1 MKLCS
6 HFIILIT
13 ILLLVPLVCGV
24 DNKVPKEGTIF
35 VGEEKLDISDC
46 DVRPGDEIAWYQS
59 GSPGGIPDAR
69 ARVADTRQ
77 FAVDPSSFSS
87 HTGMW
92 YGLISQKPVF
102 KVEDPWVQLDV
113 VENGLD
119 YEKEWVKHGSLVSFK
134 ISTNLADISK
144 RAGSAGVPVEITLT
158 GPNNTVYETVDSP
171 QGTYNL
177 KNIFVYYSP
186 YDTGA
191 IWETKNME
199 KYPEGEYRVSAKLL
213 ANNIYESNKVSGV
226 TYTDDIVFT
235 MSKVKPEKKKEGKTD
250 TEDEKEK
257 DSEEDGKDDEEESVE
272 PTQTTEETKTPTPEP
287 TMIPTE
293 KPTPEPVTEV
303 PTQVAP
309 DKPAPGATLS
319 LDTKPVEGS
328 SDKYPRPPKPTA
340 KTQPIPGFLVTAAL
354 LAAILLANSRRN

>member
-1 MKLCS
+1 MKLRS

-13 ILLLVPLVCGV
+13 ILLLVPLVSGV

-46 DVRPGDEIAWYQS
+46 DVRPGDEIAWWQS

-69 ARVADTRQ
+69 AKVADIRQ
-77 FAVDPSSFSS
+77 FAVDPKSFSS

-92 YGLISQKPVF
+92 YGLINQKPVF
-102 KVEDPWVQLDV
+102 KVEDPWIQLDL

-134 ISTNLADISK
+134 ISTNMADLSK

-158 GPNNTVYETVDSP
+158 GPNNTVYETLDSP
-171 QGTYNL
+171 QGTFNL

-191 IWETKNME
+191 IWETKNTE
-199 KYPEGEYRVSAKLL
+199 KYQEGEYRASAKLL
-213 ANNIYESNKVSGV
+213 ANNIYESNKVSGA

-235 MSKVKPEKKKEGKTD
+235 MSKVKPEKKKEDKTE
-250 TEDEKEK
+250 TEDKIKK
-257 DSEEDGKDDEEESVE
+257 DSEEDEEEEEETAE
-272 PTQTTEETKTPTPEP
+272 PTDTPEKTKTPTPEP
-287 TMIPTE
+287 TEIPTE
-293 KPTPEPVTEV
+293 KPTPQPITEI

-309 DKPAPGATLS
+309 EKPAPGVTIS
-319 LDTKPVEGS
+319 LDTKPAEGS
-328 SDKYPRPPKPTA
+328 SDKFPHPPKPTA
-340 KTQPIPGFLVTAAL
+340 KTQPLPGFLVTAAL